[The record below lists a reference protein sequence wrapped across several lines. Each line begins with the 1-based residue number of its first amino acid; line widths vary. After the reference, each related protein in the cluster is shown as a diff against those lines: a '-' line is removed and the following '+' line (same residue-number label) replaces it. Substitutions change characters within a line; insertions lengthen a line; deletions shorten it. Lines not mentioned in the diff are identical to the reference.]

1 MLCYFFSYSIYKIL
15 FYVFAFIQVQTIGF
29 PEGIAVDW
37 VSKNLYWI
45 ETSVRTKVIKVASV
59 EGKNIR
65 TLIKLETDRKP
76 QNIVLDPQSG
86 CDIYVLTRMIK

>member
-1 MLCYFFSYSIYKIL
+1 
-15 FYVFAFIQVQTIGF
+15 
-29 PEGIAVDW
+29 VDW

-45 ETSVRTKVIKVASV
+45 EHSVRTKAIKVATI

-76 QNIVLDPQSG
+76 QNIVLDPQTGYDVFYS
-86 CDIYVLTRMIK
+86 IVKILVRL

>member
-1 MLCYFFSYSIYKIL
+1 M
-15 FYVFAFIQVQTIGF
+15 FYNFTFIQVQTVGS
-29 PEGIAVDW
+29 PESIAVDW
-37 VSKNLYWI
+37 LSKNLYWI
-45 ETSVRTKVIKVASV
+45 ETSVRTKVIKVATV

-86 CDIYVLTRMIK
+86 CDIYLKF